1 LRILIASLIVLQL
14 VSCHKEKKR
23 KIPLADNAYYDR
35 AWFFLDNNLP
45 DSSFIYFNKAKEKAS
60 KDGDKV
66 KVAKCLINMAIISGD
81 KGDYFGSQEIS
92 LSAIAYLSHNV
103 QEQREILSSNYN
115 NLGKMAHVLKKY
127 EEANQFY
134 LKSIKL
140 TQNENSRA
148 IYLNNI
154 AMNLSSYGNYSE
166 ALKYFDELMHQ
177 KLINDNPI
185 TYSRILSN
193 AAKTKW
199 MYNRS
204 YNPLPDFRKALNI
217 RETEKDLWGQN
228 ASLGHLV
235 DYYFDVNP
243 DSALF
248 YSQRKYKVAQS
259 IKSTDDQLNS
269 LQMLIKLSPVKD
281 TKRYFEIYQHLDDSV
296 QVVRSAAKNQFA
308 LIRYETEKNKAENLN
323 LQKDVNEKRYQITRQ
338 RFFIIGSL
346 ILIIGGSVIA
356 LLWYKKRKQKIE
368 LEAENTIRSNKLKIH
383 KRIHDIVANG
393 LYTVM
398 SEIENKEELDKEK
411 ILDKIEILYERSRGI
426 TYDAYDETPIV
437 EPDLKGKINNLIS
450 SYGTPERRVSLVGNE
465 DELWGQ
471 VSVQAKHEII
481 HILQELMVNMDKH
494 SAASNVVLKFE
505 HIEGQVN
512 IYYTDDGVGIKG
524 LPSFNNGLTN
534 TRNRIQ
540 SIGGEVTFASSC
552 EKGLSIHIFF
562 PTI

>member
-1 LRILIASLIVLQL
+1 LKIFIASLIVLL
-14 VSCHKEKKR
+14 LISCHKEKQQ
-23 KIPLADNAYYDR
+23 KIPLVENAYYDR

-45 DSSFIYFNKAKEKAS
+45 DSSFIYFNKAKEKS
-60 KDGDKV
+60 LKDGDKV

-81 KGDYFGSQEIS
+81 KGDYFGSQELS

-134 LKSIKL
+134 LKSIEL
-140 TQNENSRA
+140 TKNENSRA

-166 ALKYFDELMHQ
+166 ALKYFDDLMHQ

-204 YNPLPDFRKALNI
+204 YNPLSDFRKALNI

-248 YSQRKYKVAQS
+248 YSQRKYKVAQA

-308 LIRYETEKNKAENLN
+308 LIRYETEKNKAENSN

-368 LEAENTIRSNKLKIH
+368 LEAENTIRANKLKIH

-398 SEIENKEELDKEK
+398 SEIENKEELDKEN
-411 ILDKIEILYERSRGI
+411 ILDQIEILYEKSRGI

-450 SYGTPERRVSLVGNE
+450 SYGTSERRVSLVGNE

-471 VSVQAKHEII
+471 VSLQAKHEII

-540 SIGGEVTFASSC
+540 SIGGEITFDSSSK
-552 EKGLSIHIFF
+552 KGLSIHISF

>member
-14 VSCHKEKKR
+14 VSCHKEKKQR
-23 KIPLADNAYYDR
+23 IPLAENAYYDR

-193 AAKTKW
+193 ASKTKW
-199 MYNRS
+199 MQNRS
-204 YNPLPDFRKALNI
+204 YNPVPDFLKALNI
-217 RETEKDLWGQN
+217 REREKDLWGQN
-228 ASLGHLV
+228 ASLGHLI
-235 DYYFDVNP
+235 DYYFDVKR

-248 YSQRKYKVAQS
+248 YSQRKYKVAQA
-259 IKSTDDQLNS
+259 IKSTDDQLTS
-269 LQMLIKLSPVKD
+269 LRMLIKLSPVKD
-281 TKRYFEIYQHLDDSV
+281 TKHYFEIYQYLDDSI
-296 QVVRSAAKNQFA
+296 QNVRSAAKNQFA

-450 SYGTPERRVSLVGNE
+450 SYGSPERRVSLVGNE

-540 SIGGEVTFASSC
+540 SIGGEVTFASSS

>member
-1 LRILIASLIVLQL
+1 MRILIASLIVLL
-14 VSCHKEKKR
+14 LTSCHKEKKH
-23 KIPLADNAYYDR
+23 KIPLAVNAYYDR
-35 AWFFLDNNLP
+35 AWFFWDKNLP
-45 DSSFIYFNKAKEKAS
+45 DSSFIYFNKAKEKS
-60 KDGDKV
+60 LKDGDKV

-92 LSAIAYLSHNV
+92 LSAIAYLNNNV
-103 QEQREILSSNYN
+103 QEQSEILSSNYN
-115 NLGKMAHVLKKY
+115 NLGKIAHILKKY
-127 EEANQFY
+127 KEANQFY
-134 LKSIKL
+134 LKSIEL
-140 TQNENSRA
+140 TKDENSLA
-148 IYLNNI
+148 IYYNNI
-154 AMNLSSYGNYSE
+154 AVNLSSYGKYSR
-166 ALKYFDELMHQ
+166 ALQYFEKLMRERV
-177 KLINDNPI
+177 INDNPI

-199 MYNRS
+199 MHNRS

-228 ASLGHLV
+228 ATLGHLV
-235 DYYFDVNP
+235 DYYYDVNP

-248 YSQRKYKVAQS
+248 YSQRKYKVAQA
-259 IKSTDDQLNS
+259 IESTDDQLSS

-281 TKRYFEIYQHLDDSV
+281 IKRYFEIYQHLSDSV
-296 QVVRSAAKNQFA
+296 QIVRSAAKNQFA

-346 ILIIGGSVIA
+346 ILIIGGSIIG

-368 LEAENTIRSNKLKIH
+368 LEAENIIRANKLKIH

-426 TYDAYDETPIV
+426 TYDAYDETTIV
-437 EPDLKGKINNLIS
+437 EPDLKGKINSLIS

-465 DELWGQ
+465 DELWEQ

-494 SAASNVVLKFE
+494 SAATNVVLKFE
-505 HIEGQVN
+505 DIEGKVN

-524 LPSFNNGLTN
+524 IPNFNNGLTN
-534 TRNRIQ
+534 TGNRIQ
-540 SIGGEVTFASSC
+540 SIDGEITFDSSS
-552 EKGLSIHIFF
+552 EKGLSIHISFS
-562 PTI
+562 TI